1 MSNFWDM
8 VWLMISTFFFVA
20 YLIIMFQ
27 IVVDLFRDHELGG
40 GSKVL
45 WVIGLIFIP
54 VLTAIIYII
63 ARGKGMATR
72 QQASLQKAKA
82 ETETYIKDGGRQVA
96 RAPTSPRPRRCS
108 TPAPS
113 RRPSSTS
120 SRPRR
125 WPEKRAAVRQ
135 RRQRFMTTKPH
146 GRPPR
151 AGPGRFSAADCTTQP
166 TRRSGD
172 PAAQRQAS
180 SAADNAL
187 APGLQGGTRLRG
199 TGEAGRG
206 VLVFPNFVSAGF
218 IVGGASGQGVL
229 REGGKT
235 VSYHRMS
242 EGSVGLLAG
251 AQSQAVS
258 SCS

>member
-82 ETETYIKDGGRQVA
+82 ETETYIKEVA
-96 RAPTSPRPRRCS
+96 GKSPAQTSPTPRRCS

-113 RRPSSTS
+113 RRASSTS
-120 SRPRR
+120 SRPRL
-125 WPEKRAAVRQ
+125 WPEKQPRSPNHESLIMNKRNFIAGGLSMAALAVL
-135 RRQRFMTTKPH
+135 
-146 GRPPR
+146 GS
-151 AGPGRFSAADCTTQP
+151 GCTT
-166 TRRSGD
+166 TGGARATRRRSGRPSMPRPTARWRACTGK
-172 PAAQRQAS
+172 PATPRS
-180 SAADNAL
+180 W
-187 APGLQGGTRLRG
+187 
-199 TGEAGRG
+199 
-206 VLVFPNFVSAGF
+206 
-218 IVGGASGQGVL
+218 
-229 REGGKT
+229 
-235 VSYHRMS
+235 
-242 EGSVGLLAG
+242 
-251 AQSQAVS
+251 
-258 SCS
+258 